1 MEKETTNFGQISDYV
16 FKKLFGTEENKNILL
31 SFLNTFIENKSGT
44 ITDVKHLDIKRYEY
58 GPFDNDIVIS
68 LLCTNEKNEQFYI
81 SLNRQMISE
90 LFGLE
95 IKRIRNLRTGE
106 EIRFD

>member
-1 MEKETTNFGQISDYV
+1 MEKETTSFGQISDYV
-16 FKKLFGTEENKNILL
+16 FKKLFGTEENKNILMG
-31 SFLNTFIENKSGT
+31 FLNAFLENESGR
-44 ITDVKHLDIKRYEY
+44 ITDVKHLDIQRYEY

-68 LLCTNEKNEQFYI
+68 LLCTNEKDEQFFVL
-81 SLNRQMISE
+81 LNRLMISE